1 MLGKHKEASFIVW
14 QQLVALHGPIV
25 YVYPLVTL
33 WCAYVVISW
42 LVQQKPHCFELWCF
56 STVSPADI
64 KSFPL
69 WVSVQGTGLLH
80 IRWIYRWEKNVSSN
94 QPWWGGCWSC
104 PGRQGKATVRVGP
117 VSERERTL
125 CRPVLNGSVATPERL
140 LFSEQLHLAALRE
153 AMIPPTP
160 PYSPTKYQLDC
171 SSCDLISRT
180 EVCIEHLQLHKKKVK
195 KKSKAAKSGRLSHNI
210 MCVSEAVK
218 TF

>member
-1 MLGKHKEASFIVW
+1 MVCICSYQLIGTAKASLLWALVFLDCFPSRHKEFSSVSECTRHRSASHQVDISLGEERL
-14 QQLVALHGPIV
+14 QQSALMRRM
-25 YVYPLVTL
+25 LEL
-33 WCAYVVISW
+33 SW
-42 LVQQKPHCFELWCF
+42 E
-56 STVSPADI
+56 
-64 KSFPL
+64 
-69 WVSVQGTGLLH
+69 
-80 IRWIYRWEKNVSSN
+80 
-94 QPWWGGCWSC
+94 
-104 PGRQGKATVRVGP
+104 TVRVGP

-180 EVCIEHLQLHKKKVK
+180 EVCIEHLLLHKKKVK

>member
-1 MLGKHKEASFIVW
+1 MVCICSYQLIGTAKASLPW
-14 QQLVALHGPIV
+14 ALVFLD
-25 YVYPLVTL
+25 
-33 WCAYVVISW
+33 
-42 LVQQKPHCFELWCF
+42 CF
-56 STVSPADI
+56 PADI

-171 SSCDLISRT
+171 SSCDLISRS
-180 EVCIEHLQLHKKKVK
+180 EVCIEHLLLHKKKFKK